1 MALINNKR
9 DISSLSLFYMG
20 GGINVL
26 HLAIFFISQKIF
38 IGALQF
44 FLTFNII
51 TFGIFWENLNA
62 VGAKFEILQ
71 TFSQRASAKND
82 DFPRFSGIFSNT
94 K

>member
-1 MALINNKR
+1 MSHLLNPI
-9 DISSLSLFYMG
+9 LHG
-20 GGINVL
+20 GDVNIL
-26 HLAIFFISQKIF
+26 HVAVFVISQKIF

-44 FLTFNII
+44 CLTFNII

-82 DFPRFSGIFSNT
+82 DFARFSGISNT
-94 K
+94 KW